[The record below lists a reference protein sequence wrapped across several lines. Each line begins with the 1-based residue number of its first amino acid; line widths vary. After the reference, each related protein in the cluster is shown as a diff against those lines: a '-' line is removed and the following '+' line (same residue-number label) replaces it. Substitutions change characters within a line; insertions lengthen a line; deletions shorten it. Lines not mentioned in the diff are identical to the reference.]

1 MKRKL
6 IVFGIS
12 LLMMIGSI
20 IPTSSAQ
27 DFQVTPL
34 QLKQTN
40 ILFNHLEELEIQDS
54 LNTVLITF
62 YKELISDLEYKDSL
76 NQHKV
81 TELNGQI
88 NRMTDSINNLENSN
102 KKVTKQR
109 NIVAYWAG
117 GSTGLCLILL
127 TILLL

>member
-6 IVFGIS
+6 IVFGIN

-62 YKELISDLEYKDSL
+62 YKELISDLECKDSL

-81 TELNGQI
+81 MELNSQI
-88 NRMTDSINNLENSN
+88 NRMIVSINNLENSN

>member
-6 IVFGIS
+6 IIFGIN

-54 LNTVLITF
+54 LNAVLITF

-76 NQHKV
+76 NQYKV
-81 TELNGQI
+81 MELNSQI
-88 NRMTDSINNLENSN
+88 NRMAVSINNLENSN

-109 NIVAYWAG
+109 NIVTYWAG
-117 GSTGLCLILL
+117 GSTSLCLILL
-127 TILLL
+127 MTLLL

>member
-76 NQHKV
+76 NQYKV
-81 TELNGQI
+81 VELNSQI
-88 NRMTDSINNLENSN
+88 NRMTVSINNLENSN

>member
-76 NQHKV
+76 NQYKV
-81 TELNGQI
+81 MELNSQI
-88 NRMTDSINNLENSN
+88 NRMTVSINNLENSN

>member
-62 YKELISDLEYKDSL
+62 YKELISDLECKDSL
-76 NQHKV
+76 NQYKV
-81 TELNGQI
+81 MELNSQI
-88 NRMTDSINNLENSN
+88 NRMTVSINNLENSN

>member
-62 YKELISDLEYKDSL
+62 YKELISNLECKDSL

-81 TELNGQI
+81 TELNSQI

>member
-27 DFQVTPL
+27 DFQVTLL

-76 NQHKV
+76 NQYKV
-81 TELNGQI
+81 VELNSQI
-88 NRMTDSINNLENSN
+88 NRMTVSINNLENSN

>member
-76 NQHKV
+76 NQYKV
-81 TELNGQI
+81 MELNSQI
-88 NRMTDSINNLENSN
+88 NRMTVSINNLENSN

-109 NIVAYWAG
+109 NIVTYLAG

>member
-6 IVFGIS
+6 IVFGIN

-27 DFQVTPL
+27 NFQVTPL

-76 NQHKV
+76 NQYKV
-81 TELNGQI
+81 MELNSQI
-88 NRMTDSINNLENSN
+88 NRMTVSINNLENSN